1 MTQPTTEVDEGTVM
15 EIPLTRDEIRSIL
28 LGKTPKAKSVEIE
41 VYGVKL
47 SLKQPRFGDIMTARE
62 EQNPAKRAVELI
74 TQYAYVPGTEDR
86 VFEDSD
92 MEMILRWPFG
102 EDLVR
107 LQNAIAELTGLNIE
121 EEEANLRKSPL
132 DASS

>member
-1 MTQPTTEVDEGTVM
+1 MTQPTTKIDEGTVM
-15 EIPLTRDEIRSIL
+15 EIPLTRDEIRAVL
-28 LGKTPKAKSVEIE
+28 LGKTPKAKSVAIE

-62 EQNPAKRAVELI
+62 EPNPAKRAVELI
-74 TQYAYVPGTEDR
+74 IQYAYVPGSEDR
-86 VFEDSD
+86 VFEDTD

-121 EEEANLRKSPL
+121 AEEANLRKSPL
-132 DASS
+132 DESS